1 LLTGNGLIHHSF
13 PMQALIIVTLL
24 LLSLLAIA
32 VYLLTQ
38 ARAEKRRLSKELQ
51 ALISRFQGVYD
62 ADKEREN
69 VLLNLEAER
78 QQLNADITGLKTRRE
93 SMQAEAKQIY
103 SALRKIRS
111 ELEMYSEEAH
121 LMDFGFYEPHF
132 SFPDSDGYKDRLDQ
146 IRKAQKQLIKEKRA
160 AVSHKDWQV
169 GGSAKEGKRL
179 TDQRLKLM
187 LRAFNGECDS
197 AIAKVRYN
205 NIHVMDKRITKAF
218 ETINKLSSSLAC
230 ELTKEFYNLKILELQ
245 LEHEYRVKKQ
255 EEKDE
260 QRRIREEMREEARA
274 KKEIE
279 DAIKQA
285 EQEAERN
292 ERALQQAREELSQA
306 SQEQREKL
314 EEKISALERQLE
326 ESTANKERAISRA
339 QLTRSGH
346 VYVISNVGSFGERT
360 YKIGM
365 TRRLDPMDR
374 VKELGDASVPFTFD
388 VHAIMYADDAPA
400 LEAQLHN
407 HFSDRRV
414 NRVNHRKEFFRVTI
428 DEIAEVLRGH
438 DAEIEITKVAE
449 AEEYRQTLA
458 LEKKLNSDAD
468 TEVVEEPRDALKDL
482 LGI

>member
-1 LLTGNGLIHHSF
+1 
-13 PMQALIIVTLL
+13 MQPLIIVSLL
-24 LLSLLAIA
+24 LLILSAIA
-32 VYLLTQ
+32 IYLLIQ
-38 ARAEKRRLSKELQ
+38 ARAEKNRLSKDLQ

-62 ADKEREN
+62 ADKERER
-69 VLLNLEAER
+69 VLINLTAER
-78 QQLNADITGLKTRRE
+78 DQLNADIAGLKNHRE
-93 SMQAEAKQIY
+93 YMRDEAKQIY
-103 SALRKIRS
+103 SALKKVRS
-111 ELEMYSEEAH
+111 DLAMYSEEAN
-121 LMDFGFYEPHF
+121 LMDFGFYEPHY
-132 SFPDSDGYKDRLDQ
+132 SFPTSDGYKKRLDD
-146 IRKAQKQLIKEKRA
+146 IRNRQKQLIKENRA
-160 AVSHKDWQV
+160 AVSRKEWQV
-169 GGSAKEGKRL
+169 GGSVKEGRKL
-179 TDQRLKLM
+179 TDQRLKIM

-205 NIHVMDKRITKAF
+205 NIHVMNKRIAKAF
-218 ETINKLSSSLAC
+218 ETINKLSSSLSC
-230 ELTKEFYNLKILELQ
+230 ELTQEFYNLKISELQ
-245 LEHEYRVKKQ
+245 LEHEHRVKKQ
-255 EEKDE
+255 EEMDE
-260 QRRIREEMREEARA
+260 QKRIREEMREEARA
-274 KKEIE
+274 NKEIE
-279 DAIKQA
+279 DAIRQA
-285 EQEAERN
+285 EEEAERN
-292 ERALQQAREELSQA
+292 ERALQQARKELSQA

-326 ESTANKERAISRA
+326 ESKANKERAISRA

-388 VHAIMYADDAPA
+388 VHAIMYAEDAPA

-428 DEIAEVLRGH
+428 EEIAEVLRGH
-438 DAEIEITKVAE
+438 DTEIEITKVAE

-458 LEKKLNSDAD
+458 LEKKLNSGADA
-468 TEVVEEPRDALKDL
+468 EVVEEPRDALKDL